1 MEQAQESLTITGA
14 LVVDGSGEE
23 PRHATVH
30 VHEGRITAVEP
41 PAAEAAPTGAGEVL
55 DARGLVLA
63 PGFIDMHA
71 HSDLALVSGAH
82 GDAKLAEGVTTQVIG
97 QDGLGYAPMDDA
109 SAAQLRRQI
118 AGWNGD
124 HALDWRSM
132 AQYLDV
138 LDRGAPTHAA
148 VLTPHGN
155 LRLLAMGNE
164 RRAPEDRELDRMV
177 SLLAESLAAGSVG
190 LSMGLTYAPGMY
202 AQTAELTA
210 LCEVVAEAG
219 GYISPHTRS
228 YGAGALEAFAEMIE
242 LGRRTGVRVHLTHAT
257 MNFPLNAGRADE
269 LLTLVDEGRADGV
282 EVSMDTY
289 PYLAGATTL
298 GALLPGWV
306 SEGGPDATL
315 HRIADPPTRR
325 LILTELDETG
335 SDGAHGVPV
344 DWSAIEISG
353 TGDPSLRD
361 RVGRRV
367 SEIALEA
374 GRPPAETALN
384 LMSDDDLATAIL
396 MHVGHEDNVRTIM
409 RHPWHCGGSD
419 GILVG
424 DKPHPRARGTFGRYL
439 GRYVRELGV
448 LSLAEAVRHLS
459 ATPARVVGLRDRG
472 AIRPGTVADL
482 VLLDPGAV
490 GDSATYEDPYA
501 RTRGIRRVWLE
512 GRLAW
517 RDGEALELRAGRAL
531 RSW

>member
-1 MEQAQESLTITGA
+1 MAPAALTITGA

-23 PRHATVH
+23 PRHATVQ

-41 PAAEAAPTGAGEVL
+41 PAAAAATTTGGEVVE
-55 DARGLVLA
+55 AGGLVLA

-82 GDAKLAEGVTTQVIG
+82 AEAKLAEGVTTQVIG

-124 HALDWRSM
+124 HPLDWRSM
-132 AQYLDV
+132 ADFLDV
-138 LDRGAPTHAA
+138 LDAGAPTHAA

-155 LRLLAMGNE
+155 LRLLAMGND
-164 RRAPEDRELDRMV
+164 RRAPQDSELDRMTG
-177 SLLAESLAAGSVG
+177 LLRESLAAGSAG

-202 AQTAELTA
+202 ARTEELTA

-242 LGRRTGVRVHLTHAT
+242 LGRRTGVRMHLTHAT
-257 MNFPLNAGRADE
+257 MNFPLNAGRGAD
-269 LLTLVDEGRADGV
+269 LLRLVDEARADGV

-298 GALLPGWV
+298 SALLPGWV

-315 HRIADPPTRR
+315 HRIAEPRTRR
-325 LILTELDETG
+325 RILTELDETG

-353 TGDPSLRD
+353 TGQESLRD

-367 SEIALEA
+367 SELARHE
-374 GRPPAETALN
+374 GRPPAEVALD
-384 LMSDDDLATAIL
+384 LMSADDLATTIL
-396 MHVGHEDNVRTIM
+396 MHVGHEENVRAIM

-424 DKPHPRARGTFGRYL
+424 EKPHPRARGTFGRYL

-459 ATPARVVGLRDRG
+459 ATPARVVGLDDRG
-472 AIRPGTVADL
+472 TIRPGAVADL
-482 VLLDPGAV
+482 VLLDPEAIR
-490 GDSATYEDPYA
+490 DTATYDDP
-501 RTRGIRRVWLE
+501 RGLTHGVRRVWLE
-512 GRLAW
+512 GRPAW
-517 RDGEALELRAGRAL
+517 HDGAVLDARAGHAL
-531 RSW
+531 RLR